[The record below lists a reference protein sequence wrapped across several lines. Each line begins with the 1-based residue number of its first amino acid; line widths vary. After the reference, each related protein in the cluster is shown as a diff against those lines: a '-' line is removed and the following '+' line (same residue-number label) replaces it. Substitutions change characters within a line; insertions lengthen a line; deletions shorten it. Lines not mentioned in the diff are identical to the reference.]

1 MSSFTS
7 KVPSG
12 KSISVRVMDS
22 TSSINKL
29 PVNALMGPA
38 VPGFDLL
45 PETGT
50 WSFLLEHDSGRK
62 LLFDLG
68 IPTDWRDMAPVS
80 VLENSVKLVFAASMC
95 LVLVRELTVS

>member
-12 KSISVRVMDS
+12 KTISVRIIDS

-29 PVNALMGPA
+29 PVKALMGPP

-50 WSFLLEHDSGRK
+50 WSFLIEHDSGRK

-80 VLENSVKLVFAASMC
+80 VLGNLVKLICRPLVASVC
-95 LVLVRELTVS
+95 LVWFVS